1 MRPSSE
7 PAEPAAPPMVQW
19 DRVGF
24 LVGGQALAQGGSFI
38 LIIAMTWTAVQLG
51 GTAGVSAV
59 LLASSLP
66 RALMLIF
73 GGAVADML
81 GPRFVL
87 LRTTAARAVVLF
99 AGALLVFSVDAL
111 WPLVV
116 IAVLEGS
123 LLGLGGPASS
133 SLMPHFAKK
142 EHLAR
147 ANSLYA
153 MVVRLAP
160 IAGAPLGALLIAT
173 GHLGHALLVTAG
185 TCTAWLLCLLYV
197 TRGLERP
204 DRDADES
211 MVRRSADGIRLL
223 VRLPRL
229 RWMFV
234 AAFTLDLAFNWPLE
248 VALPL
253 LVSERGWNVSVV
265 GAVIAAFGAG
275 ALVASALGVV
285 LAHRVPLFARLVVTG
300 TGIAAGILTMALLP
314 SAVGLGIVA
323 CLVGLLSGFNGP
335 AIVTVY
341 QQAAPPDRMGA
352 AMSTLALAGIGT
364 APVSIAL
371 FSSLSLLFGVSAT
384 WVLCGLIAFVSPV
397 AAFVALRKPEPGR
410 QEPDAS
416 DAPPATDDDG
426 RDGQPA
432 AVVPDA
438 RTAASAEVPAGRPD
452 RVPAAVGTAADRGTA
467 PLTDGVPVG
476 VAHDAHTTEVN
487 HPPALAASA
496 ARADVPRPA
505 PTSV

>member
-1 MRPSSE
+1 MRTSTE
-7 PAEPAAPPMVQW
+7 PAGPAAPPMVQW

-51 GTAGVSAV
+51 GTAGVSLV

-81 GPRFVL
+81 GPRYVL

-99 AGALLVFSVDAL
+99 CGALLVFSVDAL

-116 IAVLEGS
+116 VALLEGS

-197 TRGLERP
+197 TRGLTRP
-204 DRDADES
+204 ARDESES

-229 RWMFV
+229 RYMFL

-265 GAVIAAFGAG
+265 GVVIASFGIG

-285 LAHRVPLFARLVVTG
+285 LAHRISLFARLVVTG
-300 TGIAAGILTMALLP
+300 VGIAAGILTMALLP
-314 SAVGLGIVA
+314 SVLGLSVVA

-335 AIVTVY
+335 AMVTVY
-341 QQAAPPDRMGA
+341 QQSAPPDRMGA

-371 FSSLSLLFGVSAT
+371 FSSVSLLLGVSAT
-384 WVLCGLIAFVSPV
+384 WVLCGLIAFASPV
-397 AAFVALRKPEPGR
+397 AALLALRHPEPNNADKDGADNS
-410 QEPDAS
+410 PGAADAATPAAPA
-416 DAPPATDDDG
+416 DAP
-426 RDGQPA
+426 
-432 AVVPDA
+432 
-438 RTAASAEVPAGRPD
+438 
-452 RVPAAVGTAADRGTA
+452 
-467 PLTDGVPVG
+467 VPVAAL
-476 VAHDAHTTEVN
+476 VTADTHPEVN
-487 HPPALAASA
+487 HRNGPVGSA
-496 ARADVPRPA
+496 ARTDVPEPA
-505 PTSV
+505 PASV